1 MNMNTKLGTGPG
13 YMRRN
18 EAAQYLGVAP
28 RTLSDWQRRRM
39 IPFIRAG
46 RKCVLFRADDLD
58 KALGRYRVAAV
69 GE

>member
-1 MNMNTKLGTGPG
+1 MNKTIGTGPG
-13 YMRRN
+13 YLRRN

-39 IPFIRAG
+39 VPFIRAG
-46 RKCVLFRADDLD
+46 RKCVLFRVTDLD
-58 KALGRYRVAAV
+58 AAMGRFRVAAV